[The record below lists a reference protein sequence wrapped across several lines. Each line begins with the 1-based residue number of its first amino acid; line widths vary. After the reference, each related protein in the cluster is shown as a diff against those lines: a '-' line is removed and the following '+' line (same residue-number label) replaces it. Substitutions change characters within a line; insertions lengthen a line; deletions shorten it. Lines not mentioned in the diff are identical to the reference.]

1 MKIPV
6 FLFEDGIIE
15 RIDTDDQCT
24 PLLQSSS
31 LLESILHKAETED
44 MTYILSDSFEAIYGA
59 VKLPR
64 GMVLFGPVLYRRMTD
79 VQKRQFN
86 KTYGNKDELFSPEV
100 IRRNSGF
107 LYGAVSG
114 GDDDFLYD
122 CLETLRKKEF
132 LGFHKE
138 RVDRL
143 ERELLA
149 L

>member
-1 MKIPV
+1 MDEILKRQLAKTGIMMKIPV

-59 VKLPR
+59 V
-64 GMVLFGPVLYRRMTD
+64 
-79 VQKRQFN
+79 
-86 KTYGNKDELFSPEV
+86 
-100 IRRNSGF
+100 
-107 LYGAVSG
+107 SG
-114 GDDDFLYD
+114 GDDNFLYD

-138 RVDRL
+138 KVDRL